1 MVSPVRA
8 PCATNGWAHS
18 IVSLYLVNMLRKR
31 TAQLLTVYLLCILF
45 HLMCLSIIVK
55 VRASLWTVGLDNEC
69 EQYCRLGPL
78 KWLAL
83 Q

>member
-1 MVSPVRA
+1 MSA
-8 PCATNGWAHS
+8 PYATSGWAHG
-18 IVSLYLVNMLRKR
+18 IVNLHLVNMLRKR
-31 TAQLLTVYLLCILF
+31 AAQLQLLTVSLLCIISLDVF
-45 HLMCLSIIVK
+45 LSIIVK
-55 VRASLWTVGLDNEC
+55 VRAVLWTVGLDNEL